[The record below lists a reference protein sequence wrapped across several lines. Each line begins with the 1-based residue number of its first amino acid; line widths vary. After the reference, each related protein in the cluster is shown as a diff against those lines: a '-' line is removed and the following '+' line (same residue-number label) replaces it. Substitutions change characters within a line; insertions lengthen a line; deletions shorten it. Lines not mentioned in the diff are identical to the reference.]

1 MSKIQANAIQ
11 SRTGTTITIPSSTRL
26 YAPGHTLQT
35 QTVIIG
41 PTPQTISSA
50 TPVAVTGLSIAI
62 TPFSA
67 NSLILVEC
75 QISSNSP
82 HVSSFGIFKNAAATV
97 STTGQT
103 NNNEANMQI
112 TTYMGADVTSHLWCW
127 PIHWSE
133 TAGSTTARTYQVY
146 ATASWVNVNRTLT
159 INNRPSNDMASFSF
173 MTVTEI
179 AQ

>member
-1 MSKIQANAIQ
+1 MSKIQTNTIQ
-11 SRTGTTITIPSSTRL
+11 SRTGSTITIPSNNRL
-26 YAPGHTLQT
+26 YAPGHTLQA
-35 QTVIIG
+35 QAVISG
-41 PTPQTISSA
+41 PAIQTIVSA
-50 TPVAVTGLSIAI
+50 TPVAVTGLSISF
-62 TPFSA
+62 TPVSA

-82 HVSSFGIFKNAAATV
+82 YVSSFGIFKNAASTV
-97 STTGQT
+97 STSGQT

-112 TTYMGADVTSHLWCW
+112 TTYVGVDVTSHLWCW

-133 TAGSTTARTYQVY
+133 TAGSITARTYQVY
-146 ATASWVNVNRTLT
+146 ATSSWAGTNRTLT
-159 INNRPSNDMASFSF
+159 INNRPSNDMASFSY